1 MQSIVSSTEKRV
13 AVACVVLGICVSVA
27 LAPKDEFFLS
37 NFLFF
42 WGSQVLVLFFAL
54 VFCLRAAVVAGIAFS
69 LALYL
74 GLFGAWI
81 FTRTYPDSMA
91 WLGYV
96 FSLPGAVVGVVF
108 MALLLQRRPNL
119 GSFAVALVAAAAVAV
134 GIAINQ
140 TVVCSTLMYCG
151 GK

>member
-1 MQSIVSSTEKRV
+1 MKSILSGIERKL
-13 AVACVVLGICVSVA
+13 AVACVTLGGCISAV
-27 LAPKDEFFLS
+27 LAPKDSFFFP

-42 WGSQVLVLFFAL
+42 WGSQVLILAFVLLFRP
-54 VFCLRAAVVAGIAFS
+54 RAAVVAGIAFS

-74 GLFGAWI
+74 GLFGAWL
-81 FTRTYPDSMA
+81 FTRTHPESMA

-96 FSLPGAVVGVVF
+96 FSLPGAVVGAVLV
-108 MALLLQRRPNL
+108 ALLLQRQPNL
-119 GSFAVALVAAAAVAV
+119 GPYAAVLLAAALVAA

-140 TVVCSTLMYCG
+140 VVVCSTVMYCG